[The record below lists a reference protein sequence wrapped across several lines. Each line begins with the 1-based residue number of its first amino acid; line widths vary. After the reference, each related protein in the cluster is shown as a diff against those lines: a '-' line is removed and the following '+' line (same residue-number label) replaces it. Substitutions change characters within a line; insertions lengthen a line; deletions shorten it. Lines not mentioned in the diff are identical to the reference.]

1 MEIMITKIQSMT
13 GIGVAESLELGH
25 ALTIEVKSVNSRFK
39 DIRVRL
45 PHQFSSLEMEVRK
58 MIGEGFKR
66 GTFDVAVNL
75 KKQQTQGAFA
85 HVDATKVREFIYQ
98 MSELCSDAKV
108 APQVDICGFLR
119 NEFYQEEI
127 DNKEKMHEFFFATL
141 KKSLSKLNEARVQEG
156 QKLVV
161 VVQEHL
167 QNFKKHLVE
176 VEADAADYQ
185 KNVEQKL
192 VKKIQDFSTE
202 MNLDKPRF
210 LQEVIYYMEKLDVH
224 EELNRL
230 KSHIQKFE
238 NIMKGTQEVGKEVDF
253 LLQEMNRETNTIGS
267 KSGTEK
273 VSHAVV
279 AMKLQLEKMR
289 EQTLNLE

>member
-1 MEIMITKIQSMT
+1 MTNKIQSMT
-13 GIGVAESLELGH
+13 GIGVSESVEFGH
-25 ALTIEVKSVNSRFK
+25 ALSIEVKSVNSRFK

-58 MIGEGFKR
+58 IIGESFKR

-75 KKQQTQGAFA
+75 KKQQSQGAFSHIDEA
-85 HVDATKVREFIYQ
+85 KVREYVHQ
-98 MSELCSDAKV
+98 MSGFFSESKV
-108 APQVDICGFLR
+108 EARVDICAFLR
-119 NEFYQEEI
+119 TEFYQEEI

-141 KKSLSKLNEARVQEG
+141 KKSLTKLGEARVQEG

-161 VVQEHL
+161 VVQDHL
-167 QNFKKHLVE
+167 ENFKKHLTS
-176 VEADAADYQ
+176 VEAEAGDYQ

-192 VKKIQDFSTE
+192 MKKIQDFSTE
-202 MNLDKPRF
+202 MNLDKPRY
-210 LQEVIYYMEKLDVH
+210 LQEVLYYMEKLDVH

-238 NIMKGTQEVGKEVDF
+238 KIMKGTNEVGKEVDF